1 MNGNVTGTMYQ
12 DVYKKPVGVVKA
24 NSYKP
29 KNKVIANAAKMNSGK
44 GDFANIKFFGE
55 FQIFWS
61 IPNFLV
67 NFKFFG
73 QFQIFWSIS
82 NFWSISDLLVNF

>member
-67 NFKFFG
+67 NFKF
-73 QFQIFWSIS
+73 
-82 NFWSISDLLVNF
+82 LVNFRFIGQFLTFW